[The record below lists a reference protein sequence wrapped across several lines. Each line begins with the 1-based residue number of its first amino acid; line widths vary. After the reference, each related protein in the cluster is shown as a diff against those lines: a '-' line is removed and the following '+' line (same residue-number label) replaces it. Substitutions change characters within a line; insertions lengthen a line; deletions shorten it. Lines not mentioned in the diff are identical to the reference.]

1 MDHTADDATGGDTMS
16 DAAAVLALDE
26 QRFDAQVA
34 GDKARLEVLLADEL
48 HYTHS
53 NASVD
58 TKASYIES
66 IVSGR
71 VRYRQIDRSGQNATV
86 IGDTAVCTGAATLH
100 VTAGGHDRTLV
111 LRYTDVWVRRA
122 GAWQM
127 VAWQSTLVP

>member
-1 MDHTADDATGGDTMS
+1 MS

-26 QRFDAQVA
+26 ARFDAQVA
-34 GDKARLEVLLADEL
+34 GDKARLEELLADEL

-71 VRYRQIDRSGQNATV
+71 VRYRQIDRSGQDAIV
-86 IGDTAVCTGAATLH
+86 IGDTAVCPGAATLH
-100 VTAGGHDRTLV
+100 VPAGGHDRTLV
-111 LRYTDVWVRRA
+111 LRYTDVWVRRS